1 MATAF
6 AAHVQLF
13 DHNSAKSLEIPPNT
27 SSLVS
32 GPVGNPHAGVDSA
45 EGWDPRGVRSERLR
59 VGQYGVQT
67 ADRSAEWVD
76 EFDDILAG
84 DAEYAE
90 RLHSL
95 VAKVIAGMV
104 RACVTHSDITRLQWQ
119 SVADKYRERW
129 AQGDL
134 DGIMP
139 VIGEL
144 MSWLRNAGV
153 EPLRVAGL
161 TELVND
167 PALVRVRRIVVI
179 DWDTNLV
186 DVLRTV
192 AGAVAQAPKLNVV
205 RRSAPA
211 SPPEA

>member
-1 MATAF
+1 M
-6 AAHVQLF
+6 
-13 DHNSAKSLEIPPNT
+13 
-27 SSLVS
+27 
-32 GPVGNPHAGVDSA
+32 
-45 EGWDPRGVRSERLR
+45 R
-59 VGQYGVQT
+59 VGQYGIKS
-67 ADRSAEWVD
+67 AERGAEWVD

-95 VAKVIAGMV
+95 VSKVIAGMV

-139 VIGEL
+139 VMGEL
-144 MSWLRNAGV
+144 MGWLRSAGV
-153 EPLRVAGL
+153 EPIRVAGL

-167 PALVRVRRIVVI
+167 PALARVRRIVVI

-192 AGAVAQAPKLNVV
+192 AGC
-205 RRSAPA
+205 RRAGT
-211 SPPEA
+211 EAERRR

>member
-1 MATAF
+1 M
-6 AAHVQLF
+6 
-13 DHNSAKSLEIPPNT
+13 
-27 SSLVS
+27 
-32 GPVGNPHAGVDSA
+32 
-45 EGWDPRGVRSERLR
+45 
-59 VGQYGVQT
+59 GQCVQT

-76 EFDDILAG
+76 EIDDILAS
-84 DAEYAE
+84 DAEDAE

-95 VAKVIAGMV
+95 VSKVIAGMV

-139 VIGEL
+139 VMGEL
-144 MSWLRNAGV
+144 MGWLRSAGV
-153 EPLRVAGL
+153 EPIRVSGL
-161 TELVND
+161 SELIND
-167 PALVRVRRIVVI
+167 PALARVRRIVVI

-192 AGAVAQAPKLNVV
+192 AGC
-205 RRSAPA
+205 RRAGTDNQRHP
-211 SPPEA
+211 

>member
-1 MATAF
+1 MGQHGIHTA
-6 AAHVQLF
+6 
-13 DHNSAKSLEIPPNT
+13 
-27 SSLVS
+27 
-32 GPVGNPHAGVDSA
+32 G
-45 EGWDPRGVRSERLR
+45 
-59 VGQYGVQT
+59 
-67 ADRSAEWVD
+67 RSAEWVD

-95 VAKVIAGMV
+95 VSKVIAGMV

-139 VIGEL
+139 VMGEL
-144 MSWLRNAGV
+144 MGWLRSAGV
-153 EPLRVAGL
+153 EPVRVAGL

-167 PALVRVRRIVVI
+167 PALARVRRIVVI

-186 DVLRTV
+186 DVLRTA
-192 AGAVAQAPKLNVV
+192 AGC
-205 RRSAPA
+205 RRAGTEGRLGRGHPGLTGA
-211 SPPEA
+211 ETDTEL

>member
-1 MATAF
+1 
-6 AAHVQLF
+6 LF
-13 DHNSAKSLEIPPNT
+13 YNSSGINSENLPNT

-32 GPVGNPHAGVDSA
+32 GSVDNPRALGVDST
-45 EGWDPRGVRSERLR
+45 EERDSPGVRSERLR
-59 VGQYGVQT
+59 VGEYGIRP
-67 ADRSAEWVD
+67 ADCSTEWVD
-76 EFDDILAG
+76 EFDDILAA

-95 VAKVIAGMV
+95 ASKVIAGMV
-104 RACVTHSDITRLQWQ
+104 RACVAHSDITRLQWQ

-139 VIGEL
+139 VMGEL
-144 MSWLRNAGV
+144 VSWLRRAGV
-153 EPLRVAGL
+153 EPVRVAGL
-161 TELVND
+161 TELIND
-167 PALVRVRRIVVI
+167 PGLARLRRIVVI

-192 AGAVAQAPKLNVV
+192 AGAVAQAPRLNVV
-205 RRSAPA
+205 GKAAPA
-211 SPPEA
+211 STRDQ